1 MKLSDLKAKDENS
14 PKHLN
19 TKNISSPMNKTEIS
33 ISTDQKS
40 PIKPSDFELEIS
52 DVIFEMLDELYNPNI
67 LYRST
72 GVTLDNFVQN
82 SQAQLSLFADNE
94 TETKK
99 DKLTRCFDKLEEKF
113 GKNIIQTGF
122 IKEDV

>member
-40 PIKPSDFELEIS
+40 PIKPSDFELEIYEHVNDIRRRS
-52 DVIFEMLDELYNPNI
+52 ESVLEKMLALPSP
-67 LYRST
+67 R
-72 GVTLDNFVQN
+72 
-82 SQAQLSLFADNE
+82 
-94 TETKK
+94 
-99 DKLTRCFDKLEEKF
+99 
-113 GKNIIQTGF
+113 KN
-122 IKEDV
+122 KS